1 MAHPIEMMLMEDR
14 DPEMQRALASGLRRS
29 SEIGAL
35 AQLTGDEVLQP
46 FGVGLSART
55 QQSALAEAQNIQ
67 RKKQRQLTQG
77 YYDTMAEQFG
87 KSHALAIRKQEEIER
102 HNAMLRKHGTPAE
115 RRLAMAEKKRFDDN
129 VRKYSETMTR
139 MGIPELKGDVM
150 RVTNIL
156 DLYREGGAKFGQGIE
171 GVGGGGWKPG
181 RWVGDEAIA
190 LRQAIAS
197 VRNKLLK
204 VRSGAAVTDPE
215 MARFAD
221 ELVEQLDGMGTDRKL
236 LLTFPEIAAGIKNI
250 ELGIAAGYSGE
261 VIATWE
267 ERFHKM
273 QGTDPRATGV
283 GAIVPI
289 LPGSTTPAGEQY
301 GEGEVVADWSTD
313 EVLE

>member
-1 MAHPIEMMLMEDR
+1 MPDPIEMMLMEDR

-35 AQLTGDEVLQP
+35 AQLTGDEVLAP
-46 FGVGLSART
+46 FGQGLSART
-55 QQSALAEAQNIQ
+55 QQSVLSEAQNIQ
-67 RKKQRQLTQG
+67 KKKQRELTKS
-77 YYDTMAEQFG
+77 YYDQMSDQFG
-87 KSHALAIRKQEEIER
+87 QTHALNIRKQEEVER
-102 HNAMLRKHGTPAE
+102 HNRMLLKYGTPAE
-115 RRLAMAEKKRFDDN
+115 RRLAAAEKKRFDDN

-139 MGIPELKGDVM
+139 MGIPELKGDIM

-156 DLYREGGAKFGQGIE
+156 DQYREGGEKYGQGIE

-181 RWVGDEAIA
+181 RILGDEGIA

-221 ELVEQLDGMGTDRKL
+221 ELVEQIDGAGTDREL
-236 LLTFPEIAAGIKNI
+236 LLTFPEIAAGAKNI
-250 ELGIAAGYSGE
+250 ELGIGAGYPGG
-261 VIATWE
+261 VIAQWE
-267 ERFHKM
+267 QNYHELA
-273 QGTDPRATGV
+273 GTDPRATGV
-283 GAIVPI
+283 GAAVPI
-289 LPGSTTPAGEQY
+289 IPGAISTAGEQY
-301 GEGEVVADWSTD
+301 ADGEVVADWSTP